1 MQEIIIYVFVLVLFE
16 IYESMWQAGST
27 LQQILANIYTEYKK
41 GLLSFFFHHP
51 TFIYSLYVGIKF
63 DLSNVWFLTLLFL
76 KFFDI
81 AFKLVVVQKI
91 EENRLS
97 EVLPLELT
105 TPIPKWMGFM
115 NVIIYPIILYLALKV

>member
-27 LQQILANIYTEYKK
+27 LQQIIANIYSEYKK

-51 TFIYSLYVGIKF
+51 NFIYSLYVGIKF

-81 AFKLVVVQKI
+81 AFKLVVAQKI
-91 EENRLS
+91 EENRLA

-115 NVIIYPIILYLALKV
+115 NVVIYPVMLYLAFK

>member
-16 IYESMWQAGST
+16 IYESSWQMGSSM
-27 LQQILANIYTEYKK
+27 QQIIANIYTQYKK

-51 TFIYSLYVGIKF
+51 SFIYSLYVGMKF
-63 DLSNVWFLTLLFL
+63 DLSNFWFLTLLSL

-81 AFKLVVVQKI
+81 AFKLVVAQKI
-91 EENRLS
+91 DENRLN
-97 EVLPLELT
+97 EVLPIELT

-115 NVIIYPIILYLALKV
+115 NALIYPVMLYLAFK

>member
-16 IYESMWQAGST
+16 IYESSWQMGSSM
-27 LQQILANIYTEYKK
+27 QQIIANIYTQYKK

-51 TFIYSLYVGIKF
+51 SFIYSLYVGMKF
-63 DLSNVWFLTLLFL
+63 DLSNFWFLTLLSL

-81 AFKLVVVQKI
+81 AFKLVVAQKI
-91 EENRLS
+91 DENRLN
-97 EVLPLELT
+97 EVLPIELT

-115 NVIIYPIILYLALKV
+115 NVLIYPVMLYLAFK